1 MYRNQKN
8 QVRHL
13 TKQEYVALKT
23 LCRLSK
29 NLYNATLYAIRQY
42 YFTEKKYLRYESAY
56 HALKDNENYKFLN
69 TDIAQQTM
77 KVVDRNF
84 KSFFALISKAK
95 QGDYKF
101 SNIKLPHYLPKDGY
115 FMLIIPRFTVKDGY
129 FTVPMSNAFKKEFGT
144 VNLPFPKNLDK
155 KQVKEIRIIPKHNC
169 KFFEIDFVYIQEQ
182 QTMQLNPNNAL
193 GIDLGL
199 DNLATCVTNT
209 GASFIVD
216 GKKLKSINQWYNKE
230 NARLQSIKDKQGIKG
245 LTNRQYR
252 LLTKRNN
259 RVNYYMNK
267 TARIIVNYC
276 IQNNIGNIVVGY
288 NLDWKRNINIGSC
301 NNQNFTQIPHGNLRV
316 KMKSLCERYGIN
328 YVEQEES
335 YTSQADF
342 FANDTLPVY
351 NADNPQEYN
360 FRGKRISRGQYRTY
374 QGTIINA
381 DCNGALNILRKSN
394 LVDLRVLQARGCL
407 NQPERI
413 RVA

>member
-56 HALKDNENYKFLN
+56 HALKDNENYKLLN

-84 KSFFALISKAK
+84 KSFFALINKAK
-95 QGDYKF
+95 QCDYKF

-144 VNLPFPKNLDK
+144 VKLPFPKNLDK

-288 NLDWKRNINIGSC
+288 NIDWKRNINIGSC

-316 KMKSLCERYGIN
+316 KIKSLCERYGIN

-360 FRGKRISRGQYRTY
+360 FSGKRISRGQYRTY

-407 NQPERI
+407 DQPERI
-413 RVA
+413 RVV

>member
-29 NLYNATLYAIRQY
+29 NLYNETLYAIRQY

-56 HALKDNENYKFLN
+56 HALKDNENYKLLN

-84 KSFFALISKAK
+84 KSFFALINKAK
-95 QGDYKF
+95 QCDYKF

-144 VNLPFPKNLDK
+144 VKLPFPKNLDK

-301 NNQNFTQIPHGNLRV
+301 NNQNFAQIPHGNLRV
-316 KMKSLCERYGIN
+316 KIKSLCERYGIN

-407 NQPERI
+407 DQPERI
-413 RVA
+413 RVV

>member
-56 HALKDNENYKFLN
+56 HALKDNENYKLLN

-144 VNLPFPKNLDK
+144 VKLPFPKNLDK

-316 KMKSLCERYGIN
+316 KIKSLCERYGIN

-351 NADNPQEYN
+351 NADNPREYN
-360 FRGKRISRGQYRTY
+360 FSGKRISRGQYRTY

-407 NQPERI
+407 DQPERI
-413 RVA
+413 RVV

>member
-1 MYRNQKN
+1 VYRNQKN

-56 HALKDNENYKFLN
+56 HALKDNENYKLLN

-84 KSFFALISKAK
+84 KSFFALIDKAM

-144 VNLPFPKNLDK
+144 VKLPFPKNLDK

-276 IQNNIGNIVVGY
+276 IQNNIGNIVIGY
-288 NLDWKRNINIGSC
+288 NIDWKRNINIGSC
-301 NNQNFTQIPHGNLRV
+301 NNQNFAQIPHGNLRV
-316 KMKSLCERYGIN
+316 KIKSLCERYGIN

-360 FRGKRISRGQYRTY
+360 FSGKRISRGQYRTY

-407 NQPERI
+407 DQPERI

>member
-1 MYRNQKN
+1 VYRNQKN

-13 TKQEYVALKT
+13 TKQEYVALRT

-56 HALKDNENYKFLN
+56 HSLKDNENYKLLN

-84 KSFFALISKAK
+84 KSFFALVSKAM
-95 QGDYKF
+95 QCNYNF

-144 VNLPFPKNLDK
+144 VKLPFPKNLDK

-182 QTMQLNPNNAL
+182 ETMQLNPNNAL

-230 NARLQSIKDKQGIKG
+230 NARLQSIKDKQGVKG

-301 NNQNFTQIPHGNLRV
+301 NNQNFAQIPHGNLRV
-316 KMKSLCERYGIN
+316 KIKSLCERYGIN

-342 FANDTLPVY
+342 FANDILPVY

-360 FRGKRISRGQYRTY
+360 FSGKRISRGQYRTY

-407 NQPERI
+407 DQPERI
-413 RVA
+413 RVV

>member
-1 MYRNQKN
+1 VYRNQKH

-13 TKQEYVALKT
+13 SKQEYVALKT

-42 YFTEKKYLRYESAY
+42 YFTEKKHLRYESAY
-56 HALKDNENYKFLN
+56 HALKDNENYKLLN
-69 TDIAQQTM
+69 TGIAQQTM

-84 KSFFALISKAK
+84 KSFFALINKAM
-95 QGDYKF
+95 QCDYKF

-144 VNLPFPKNLDK
+144 VKLPFPKNLDK

-182 QTMQLNPNNAL
+182 ETMQLNPNNAL

-199 DNLATCVTNT
+199 ENLATCVTNT

-301 NNQNFTQIPHGNLRV
+301 NNQNFAQIPHGNLRL
-316 KMKSLCERYGIN
+316 KIKSLCERYGIN

-360 FRGKRISRGQYRTY
+360 FSGKRISRGQYRTY

-413 RVA
+413 RVV

>member
-56 HALKDNENYKFLN
+56 HALKDNENYKLLN

-95 QGDYKF
+95 QCDYKF

-144 VNLPFPKNLDK
+144 VKLPFPKNLDK

-288 NLDWKRNINIGSC
+288 NIDWKRNINIGSC

-316 KMKSLCERYGIN
+316 KIKSLCERYGIN

-413 RVA
+413 RVV

>member
-1 MYRNQKN
+1 MYRNQKH

-56 HALKDNENYKFLN
+56 HALKDNENYKLLN

-84 KSFFALISKAK
+84 KSFFALIDKAK
-95 QGDYKF
+95 QCDYKF
-101 SNIKLPHYLPKDGY
+101 SSIKLPHYLPKDGY

-155 KQVKEIRIIPKHNC
+155 EQVKEIRIIPKHNC

-276 IQNNIGNIVVGY
+276 IQNNIGNIVIGY

-316 KMKSLCERYGIN
+316 KIKSLCERYGIN

-407 NQPERI
+407 DQPERI
-413 RVA
+413 RVV

>member
-1 MYRNQKN
+1 VYRNQKN

-56 HALKDNENYKFLN
+56 HALKDNENYKLLN

-84 KSFFALISKAK
+84 KSFFALIDKAM
-95 QGDYKF
+95 QCDYKF

-144 VNLPFPKNLDK
+144 VKLPFPKNLDK

-288 NLDWKRNINIGSC
+288 NIDWKRNINIGSC

-316 KMKSLCERYGIN
+316 KIKSLCERYGIN

-360 FRGKRISRGQYRTY
+360 FSGKRISRGQYRTY

-394 LVDLRVLQARGCL
+394 LVDLRVLQDRGCL
-407 NQPERI
+407 DQPERI
-413 RVA
+413 RVV

>member
-1 MYRNQKN
+1 VYRNQKN

-56 HALKDNENYKFLN
+56 HALKDNENYKLLN

-144 VNLPFPKNLDK
+144 VKLPFPKNLDK

-288 NLDWKRNINIGSC
+288 NLDWKLNINIGSC
-301 NNQNFTQIPHGNLRV
+301 NNQNFAQIPHGNLRV
-316 KMKSLCERYGIN
+316 KIKSLCERYGIN

-351 NADNPQEYN
+351 NADNPREYN
-360 FRGKRISRGQYRTY
+360 FSGKRISRGQYRTY

-407 NQPERI
+407 DQPERI
-413 RVA
+413 RVV

>member
-1 MYRNQKN
+1 MYRNQKH

-13 TKQEYVALKT
+13 TKQEYVVLKT

-42 YFTEKKYLRYESAY
+42 YFTEKKHLRYESAY
-56 HALKDNENYKFLN
+56 HVLKDNENYKLLN

-209 GASFIVD
+209 GASFLVD

-230 NARLQSIKDKQGIKG
+230 NARLQSIKDKQGVKG

-259 RVNYYMNK
+259 RVNYYLNK
-267 TARIIVNYC
+267 TARIMVNYC

-301 NNQNFTQIPHGNLRV
+301 NNQNFAQIPHGNLRV
-316 KMKSLCERYGIN
+316 KIKSLCERYGIN

-335 YTSQADF
+335 YTSQGDF

-394 LVDLRVLQARGCL
+394 LVDLRVLQARDCL
-407 NQPERI
+407 DQPERI
-413 RVA
+413 RVV

>member
-42 YFTEKKYLRYESAY
+42 YFTEKKHLRYESAY
-56 HALKDNENYKFLN
+56 HALKDNENYKLLN

-84 KSFFALISKAK
+84 KSFFALINKAM
-95 QGDYKF
+95 QCDYKF

-144 VNLPFPKNLDK
+144 VKLPFPKNLDK

-301 NNQNFTQIPHGNLRV
+301 NNQNFAQIPHGNLRV
-316 KMKSLCERYGIN
+316 KIKSLCERYGIN

-407 NQPERI
+407 DQPERI
-413 RVA
+413 RVV